1 MRGGV
6 HLDDDIPGG
15 TGHWDETKRLQVRHD
30 GSQWAETEHDSWEAT
45 IVSGT
50 DCRNKNV
57 AESNDEKGYS
67 TYTVASEKSEKE
79 PGRRK

>member
-1 MRGGV
+1 MTMFRAALGIG
-6 HLDDDIPGG
+6 
-15 TGHWDETKRLQVRHD
+15 TKRSAFKPDTTARSGQKLSTTR
-30 GSQWAETEHDSWEAT
+30 GRP

-57 AESNDEKGYS
+57 AESNDEKGSS

>member
-1 MRGGV
+1 MTIFRAALGIG
-6 HLDDDIPGG
+6 
-15 TGHWDETKRLQVRHD
+15 TKRSAFKSDTTARSGQKLSTTR
-30 GSQWAETEHDSWEAT
+30 GRAT

-57 AESNDEKGYS
+57 AESNDEKGSS